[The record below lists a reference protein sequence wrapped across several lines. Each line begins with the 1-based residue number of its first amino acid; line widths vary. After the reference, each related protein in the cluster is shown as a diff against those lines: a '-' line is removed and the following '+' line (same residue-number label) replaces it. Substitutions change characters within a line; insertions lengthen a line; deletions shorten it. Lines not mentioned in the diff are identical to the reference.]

1 MSGIDVSK
9 GQSVDIGRILDDG
22 PWTTMQKV
30 VVVLAALSIVAD
42 GFDGQLIGF
51 AIPLIIQ
58 EWGVTRGDFAPV
70 VASGLVGMGIGS
82 AFAGLFADHYGRRL
96 AVIGSIALFSI
107 ATCAIGFSS
116 NLWMIAALRFVA
128 GLGIGGALP
137 TSTTITAEYTPAR
150 SRTMA
155 ITATIVCVPLG
166 GMLAGFFAS
175 FVLPV
180 FGWRGLF
187 WLGGTIPLA
196 LAFVLILRL
205 PESPRFLAHHHAR
218 WPELVRLLGRMSRPV
233 PADAAFIDS
242 REQDVAENAGI
253 RALFTQGRARDTV
266 ALWLACFAC
275 LLAVYSA
282 FSWLP
287 TMLSSEGLSAGVA
300 GSGLTAYN
308 LGGVCGALLCAA
320 AITRFGSRWPLAL
333 FSAGGALS
341 AFLLVGVNPIENTN
355 LLIFGVG
362 VHGLFVTTVQCII
375 YSLCANVYPTN
386 IRATGTA
393 STLAIGRLG
402 AILSAF
408 AGAAV
413 ITAGGAAAYFLML
426 GVAMVCVLIALWMVK
441 AQIPP
446 IRKPQLGPDEA
457 TAAALGR

>member
-1 MSGIDVSK
+1 MSLVGAPR
-9 GQSVDIGRILDDG
+9 GQSLDIGQIIDDG
-22 PWTTMQKV
+22 PWTTMQKI

-51 AIPLIIQ
+51 AIPHIIK

-70 VASGLVGMGIGS
+70 VAAGLVGMGIGS
-82 AFAGLFADHYGRRL
+82 ACAGLFADRFGRRM
-96 AVIGSIALFSI
+96 AVIGSVVLFSI
-107 ATCAIGFSS
+107 ATCAIGFAPD
-116 NLWMIAALRFVA
+116 LWTIAALRFIA

-137 TSTTITAEYTPAR
+137 TSTTMTAEFTPLR
-150 SRTMA
+150 SRTLA

-166 GMLAGFFAS
+166 GMFAGVFAS
-175 FVLPV
+175 YVVPE

-187 WLGGTIPLA
+187 KLGGLLPL
-196 LAFVLILRL
+196 VLGVVLFFRL

-218 WPELVRLLGRMSRPV
+218 WPELIGLLGRMARPV
-233 PADAAFIDS
+233 AAGTAFIDS
-242 REQDVAENAGI
+242 REQEVGENAGV
-253 RALFTQGRARDTV
+253 RALFDQGRARDTL
-266 ALWLACFAC
+266 ALWCACFAC
-275 LLAVYSA
+275 LLSVYSA

-287 TMLSSEGLSAGVA
+287 TMLANEGLTPQVA

-308 LGGVCGALLCAA
+308 LGGVCGALLCAV

-341 AFLLVGVNPIENTN
+341 AFWLMGVNPTESTN

-386 IRATGTA
+386 VRATGTA
-393 STLAIGRLG
+393 ATLAIGRLG

-408 AGAAV
+408 AGATV
-413 ITAGGAAAYFLML
+413 ITAGGATGYFGML
-426 GVAMVCVLIALWMVK
+426 GGAMVCVLVALWMVRRQILPIRRGPK
-441 AQIPP
+441 AQPV
-446 IRKPQLGPDEA
+446 
-457 TAAALGR
+457 AA

>member
-1 MSGIDVSK
+1 MIASGAP
-9 GQSVDIGRILDDG
+9 GQRTIDIGHILDDG

-51 AIPLIIQ
+51 AIPLIIK

-70 VASGLVGMGIGS
+70 VASGLIGMGIGS
-82 AFAGLFADHYGRRL
+82 ACAGLFADRFGRRL
-96 AVIGSIALFSI
+96 AVIGSVLVFSL
-107 ATCAIGFSS
+107 ATCAIGFSQ
-116 NLWMIAALRFVA
+116 NLWIIAALRFVA

-137 TSTTITAEYTPAR
+137 TSTTMTAEYTPAR

-166 GMLAGFFAS
+166 GMLAGVFAG
-175 FVLPV
+175 FVLPA

-187 WLGGTIPLA
+187 WFGGMLPLVLA
-196 LAFVLILRL
+196 LVLFLRL

-218 WPELVRLLGRMSRPV
+218 WPELVGLLGRMSRPV
-233 PADAAFIDS
+233 PAGATFVDS
-242 REQDVAENAGI
+242 REEEVGEDAGV
-253 RALFTQGRARDTV
+253 RALFQQGRRRDTI
-266 ALWLACFAC
+266 ALWVACFAC

-287 TMLSSEGLSAGVA
+287 TMLANEGLSASVA

-341 AFLLVGVNPIENTN
+341 AFWLIGINPTQNTN
-355 LLIFGVG
+355 LLIFGIG

-386 IRATGTA
+386 VRATGTA
-393 STLAIGRLG
+393 VTLAIGRLG

-413 ITAGGAAAYFLML
+413 ITAGGASTYFTML
-426 GVAMVCVLIALWMVK
+426 GAAMMCVLIGLWMVGH
-441 AQIPP
+441 QIPP
-446 IRKPQLGPDEA
+446 TRRLR
-457 TAAALGR
+457 LGRDSVSSAATG